1 MAEAAVR
8 KGILKGFIKF
18 SIILGAGGLLLAI
31 LKGLLPA
38 PTEDGYRFF
47 PVIGSRDWIWIIA
60 QLHLNFAA
68 FVLGVPIFA
77 VTMEYIGW
85 RSKEDR
91 LDRIA
96 YDFTKLFTLAY
107 TVTAVLGSI
116 FLVSLPLLYPKFID
130 YMMKILG
137 PTWWLYL
144 IVMYGEVIVCYY
156 YFYSWH
162 KLRDISW
169 QKKASADLEWKQHER
184 RKGIHI
190 AVGVLLNI
198 LGAMLLLI
206 TSAWVGFMTTPGGVN
221 TDGQLLSRWAAI
233 HTHMWIPLS
242 LHRFVANIVF
252 GAGIAAAYAA
262 FRFITAKS
270 DEARAY
276 YDWMG
281 YTSAIISIGVSL
293 LLPGVGYLLG
303 VEIYSF
309 NEQMGIQLMGGFF
322 AWLWVMQAIMIGA
335 ILFFINYY
343 LWISLHKM
351 PGGERYFKYTKFLFI
366 VLLLGYVVWIT
377 PHDVALSLE
386 EARRTGTYHPALGKL
401 GVMAAKNTA
410 VILSYLA
417 TFLSFAIFRMSNKQP
432 TVPWAKQGERAR
444 TLIIVGST
452 VGVLALGFY
461 SYVVSASVRVKVL
474 SPIQFGLFF
483 AALIALYVL
492 DTYMYKGAKIIG
504 EPRWGKMPERSQYA
518 LIAITVTFT
527 WLMGMLGYMRAGAR
541 QYWHVY
547 GVMKNTSPDN
557 YLPTHGYASVVVT
570 IVTLLFFVL
579 VAMVF
584 WSIMKLEHI
593 AEKRREN

>member
-1 MAEAAVR
+1 MEGAGVQ
-8 KGILKGFIKF
+8 KGILKGIIKF
-18 SIILGAGGLLLAI
+18 TAILGAGFVLLAV
-31 LKGLLPA
+31 LNRMLHA

-47 PVIGSRDWIWIIA
+47 PIIGSRDWIWIVA

-77 VTMEYIGW
+77 VTMEFIGW
-85 RSKEDR
+85 KNKDER

-107 TVTAVLGSI
+107 TVTAVMGSI
-116 FLVSLPLLYPKFID
+116 FLVSLPILYPKFID

-144 IVMYGEVIVCYY
+144 VVMYGEVVVCYY
-156 YFYSWH
+156 YFYSW
-162 KLRDISW
+162 
-169 QKKASADLEWKQHER
+169 QKMKD
-184 RKGIHI
+184 RKSIHV
-190 AVGVLLNI
+190 ALGVLLNV

-206 TSAWVGFMTTPGGVN
+206 TSAWVGFMTTPAGVN
-221 TDGQLLSRWAAI
+221 AEGGLVSRWSAI
-233 HTHMWIPLS
+233 HTHMWIPLF

-262 FRFITAKS
+262 FRFITART
-270 DEARAY
+270 DEEKAY

-322 AWLWVMQAIMIGA
+322 AWLWVMQAILIGA

-351 PGGERYFKYTKFLFI
+351 PGAERYFKYVKFLFVI
-366 VLLLGYVVWIT
+366 LLIGYAVWLT

-417 TFLSFAIFRMSNKQP
+417 TFLSFAIFRMSNKEAV
-432 TVPWAKQGERAR
+432 VPWAKQGHKARAI
-444 TLIIVGST
+444 IIVVSAL
-452 VGVLALGFY
+452 GVLALGIY
-461 SYVVSASVRVKVL
+461 SYVVPASVRVKVL

-483 AALIALYVL
+483 VSLIALYVL
-492 DTYMYKGAKIIG
+492 DNYMYKGARIIG

-518 LIAITVTFT
+518 LIAITVTFA

-547 GVMKNTSPDN
+547 GVMMNTSPDN
-557 YLPTHGYASVVVT
+557 YLPTHGYASVIIT
-570 IVTLLFFVL
+570 IVTLLFLFL
-579 VAMVF
+579 VALVF
-584 WSIMKLEHI
+584 WSIMKLEKVV
-593 AEKRREN
+593 EERRRG

>member
-1 MAEAAVR
+1 MAETGVGT
-8 KGILKGFIKF
+8 GISRGVIKF
-18 SIILGAGGLLLAI
+18 TFVLGAGFALLYVLN
-31 LKGLLPA
+31 KMLPA
-38 PTEDGYRFF
+38 PAAEGYRFF
-47 PVIGSRDWIWIIA
+47 PVIGSRDWIWIVA

-77 VTMEYIGW
+77 VTMEYLGW
-85 RSKEDR
+85 KKREVR

-107 TVTAVLGSI
+107 TVTAIMGSI

-144 IVMYGEVIVCYY
+144 AVMYGEVFVCYY
-156 YFYSWH
+156 YFYSWK
-162 KLRDISW
+162 KLTD
-169 QKKASADLEWKQHER
+169 
-184 RKGIHI
+184 RKGFHV
-190 AVGVLLNI
+190 ALGVLLNV
-198 LGAMLLLI
+198 LGALLLLI
-206 TSAWVGFMTTPGGVN
+206 TSAWVGFMTTPAGVN
-221 TDGQLLSRWAAI
+221 AEGELLSRWGAI
-233 HTHMWIPLS
+233 HTHMWIPLF

-262 FRFITAKS
+262 FRFITATTD
-270 DEARAY
+270 DEKAY

-322 AWLWVMQAIMIGA
+322 AWLWVMQAILIGA

-351 PGGERYFKYTKFLFI
+351 PGGERYFKYVKFIFI
-366 VLLLGYVVWIT
+366 VLLLGYAVWLT
-377 PHDVALSLE
+377 PHDIALSLE

-417 TFLSFAIFRMSNKQP
+417 TFLSFAIFRMSNKEP
-432 TVPWAKQGERAR
+432 TVAWAKTGNTVRAL
-444 TLIIVGST
+444 LIT
-452 VGVLALGFY
+452 VSSAGVLILGVL
-461 SYVVSASVRVKVL
+461 SYTVSAAVRVKVL

-483 AALIALYVL
+483 LALIALYVL
-492 DTYMYKGAKIIG
+492 DNYMYKGARIIG
-504 EPRWGKMPERSQYA
+504 EPKWGKMPERSQYA

-547 GVMKNTSPDN
+547 GIMKNTSPDA
-557 YLPTHGYASVVVT
+557 YLPTHGYAATVVT

-579 VAMVF
+579 VSLVF
-584 WSIMKLEHI
+584 WSIMKLE
-593 AEKRREN
+593 KFSRERGEGS

>member
-1 MAEAAVR
+1 MAEAGVS
-8 KGILKGFIKF
+8 KGILKGVIKF
-18 SIILGAGGLLLAI
+18 TAILGAGFILLAVF
-31 LKGLLPA
+31 KKMLPL

-47 PVIGSRDWIWIIA
+47 PLIGSRDWIWIVA

-77 VTMEYIGW
+77 VTMEYLGW
-85 RSKEDR
+85 RKKEER

-144 IVMYGEVIVCYY
+144 IVMYGEVFVCYY
-156 YFYSWH
+156 YFYSW
-162 KLRDISW
+162 
-169 QKKASADLEWKQHER
+169 KKMKD
-184 RKGIHI
+184 RKGLH
-190 AVGVLLNI
+190 VLLGVLLNV
-198 LGAMLLLI
+198 LGATLLLI
-206 TSAWVGFMTTPGGVN
+206 TSAWVGFMTTPAGVSP
-221 TDGQLLSRWAAI
+221 DGELLSRWAAI
-233 HTHMWIPLS
+233 HTHMWIPLF

-262 FRFITAKS
+262 FRFITAKTP
-270 DEARAY
+270 EEKAY

-281 YTSAIISIGVSL
+281 YTSAIISIGASL

-343 LWISLHKM
+343 LWISLQKM
-351 PGGERYFKYTKFLFI
+351 PGGERYYKYVKFLFI
-366 VLLLGYVVWIT
+366 VLLLGYAVWIT

-417 TFLSFAIFRMSNKQP
+417 TFLSFAIFRMSNKEP
-432 TVPWAKQGERAR
+432 TVSWAKNGHRAR
-444 TLIIVGST
+444 AAIIIVSAA
-452 VGVLALGFY
+452 GVLALGIY
-461 SYVVSASVRVKVL
+461 SYLVSAAVRVKVL

-483 AALIALYVL
+483 VGLAALYIL
-492 DTYMYKGAKIIG
+492 DNYMYKGARTIG
-504 EPRWGKMPERSQYA
+504 EPRWGRMPERSQYA

-547 GVMKNTSPDN
+547 GIMKNTSPDAF
-557 YLPTHGYASVVVT
+557 LPTHGYASVVVT

-579 VAMVF
+579 ISLVF
-584 WSIMKLEHI
+584 WSIMKLEQVV
-593 AEKRREN
+593 EKRRGH

>member
-1 MAEAAVR
+1 MAEGSVGT
-8 KGILKGFIKF
+8 GISRGVIKF
-18 SIILGAGGLLLAI
+18 TFVLGAGFALLYVLN
-31 LKGLLPA
+31 KMLPA
-38 PTEDGYRFF
+38 PAAEGYRFF
-47 PVIGSRDWIWIIA
+47 PVIGSRDWIWIVA

-77 VTMEYIGW
+77 VTMEYLGW
-85 RSKEDR
+85 KKREVR

-107 TVTAVLGSI
+107 TVTAIMGSI

-130 YMMKILG
+130 YMMQILG

-144 IVMYGEVIVCYY
+144 VVMYGEVFVCYY
-156 YFYSWH
+156 YFYSWR
-162 KLRDISW
+162 KL
-169 QKKASADLEWKQHER
+169 AD
-184 RKGIHI
+184 RKGFHV
-190 AVGVLLNI
+190 ALGVLLNI
-198 LGAMLLLI
+198 LGALLLLI
-206 TSAWVGFMTTPGGVN
+206 TSAWVGFMTTPAGVN
-221 TDGQLLSRWAAI
+221 AEGELLSRWGAI
-233 HTHMWIPLS
+233 HTHMWIPLF
-242 LHRFVANIVF
+242 LHRFVANIIF
-252 GAGIAAAYAA
+252 GAGIAAASAA
-262 FRFITAKS
+262 FRFITSKTE
-270 DEARAY
+270 DERAY

-322 AWLWVMQAIMIGA
+322 AWLWVMQAILIGA

-351 PGGERYFKYTKFLFI
+351 PVGDRYFKYVKFIFI
-366 VLLLGYVVWIT
+366 VLLLGYAVWLT
-377 PHDVALSLE
+377 PHDIALSLE

-417 TFLSFAIFRMSNKQP
+417 TFLSFAIFRMSNKEP
-432 TVPWAKQGERAR
+432 TVPWAKTGNTIRAL
-444 TLIIVGST
+444 LIVVSSA
-452 VGVLALGFY
+452 GVLVLGVL
-461 SYVVSASVRVKVL
+461 SYTVSAAVRVKVL

-483 AALIALYVL
+483 LALIALYVL
-492 DTYMYKGAKIIG
+492 DNYMYKGARIIG
-504 EPRWGKMPERSQYA
+504 EPKWGKMPERSQYA

-547 GVMKNTSPDN
+547 GIMKNTSPDA
-557 YLPTHGYASVVVT
+557 YLPTHGYAATVVT
-570 IVTLLFFVL
+570 IVTLIFLTL
-579 VAMVF
+579 VALVF
-584 WSIMKLEHI
+584 WSIMKLEQS
-593 AEKRREN
+593 AGKGKERS

>member
-1 MAEAAVR
+1 MAEASVR
-8 KGILKGFIKF
+8 TGMIKGVIKF
-18 SIILGAGGLLLAI
+18 TAILGAGFIFLTVLNKI
-31 LKGLLPA
+31 LVA

-47 PVIGSRDWIWIIA
+47 PLIGSRDWIWIVA

-85 RSKEDR
+85 KKKDER

-107 TVTAVLGSI
+107 SVTAVMGSV
-116 FLVSLPLLYPKFID
+116 FLVSLPLLYPKFVE

-144 IVMYGEVIVCYY
+144 VVMYGEVFVCYY
-156 YFYSWH
+156 YFYSWR
-162 KLRDISW
+162 KMKD
-169 QKKASADLEWKQHER
+169 
-184 RKGIHI
+184 RKGFHV
-190 AVGVLLNI
+190 AQGVLLNL
-198 LGAMLLLI
+198 LGATLLLI
-206 TSAWVGFMTTPGGVN
+206 TSAWVGFMTTPAGVN
-221 TDGQLLSRWAAI
+221 PEGELLSRWGAI
-233 HTHMWIPLS
+233 HTHMWIPLF
-242 LHRFVANIVF
+242 LHRFIANIVF

-262 FRFITAKS
+262 FRFITSKT
-270 DEARAY
+270 DEEKAY

-322 AWLWVMQAIMIGA
+322 AWLWVMQAILIGA

-343 LWISLHKM
+343 LWLSLHKM
-351 PGGERYFKYTKFLFI
+351 PGGERYFKYVKFLFI
-366 VLLLGYVVWIT
+366 VLLLGYAVWLT

-417 TFLSFAIFRMSNKQP
+417 TFLSFAIFRMSNKEP
-432 TVPWAKQGERAR
+432 TVSWAKTGHRVRAII
-444 TLIIVGST
+444 IIVSAA
-452 VGVLALGFY
+452 GVLAIGIY
-461 SYVVSASVRVKVL
+461 SYVVSAAVRVKVL

-483 AALIALYVL
+483 IALIALYVL
-492 DTYMYKGAKIIG
+492 DNYMYKGARIIG

-547 GVMKNTSPDN
+547 GIMKNTSPDA
-557 YLPTHGYASVVVT
+557 YLPTHGYASIVVT
-570 IVTLLFFVL
+570 IVTLVFLAL
-579 VAMVF
+579 VSLVF
-584 WSIMKLEHI
+584 WSIMKLEKFA
-593 AEKRREN
+593 AEKRENS

>member
-1 MAEAAVR
+1 MEGAGVQ
-8 KGILKGFIKF
+8 KGILKGIIKF
-18 SIILGAGGLLLAI
+18 TAILGAGFVLLAV
-31 LKGLLPA
+31 LKRVLPMA
-38 PTEDGYRFF
+38 TEEGYRFF

-77 VTMEYIGW
+77 VTMEFIGW
-85 RSKEDR
+85 RNKVER

-107 TVTAVLGSI
+107 TVTAVMGSI
-116 FLVSLPLLYPKFID
+116 FLVSLPILYPKFTD

-144 IVMYGEVIVCYY
+144 IVMYGEVVVCYY
-156 YFYSWH
+156 YFYSW
-162 KLRDISW
+162 
-169 QKKASADLEWKQHER
+169 QKMKD
-184 RKGIHI
+184 RKGFHVTLGI
-190 AVGVLLNI
+190 LLNV

-206 TSAWVGFMTTPGGVN
+206 TSAWVGFMTTPAGVN
-221 TDGQLLSRWAAI
+221 AEGGLVSRWGAI
-233 HTHMWIPLS
+233 HTHMWIPLF

-262 FRFITAKS
+262 FRFITAKT
-270 DEARAY
+270 DEEKAY

-322 AWLWVMQAIMIGA
+322 AWLWVMQAILIGA

-351 PGGERYFKYTKFLFI
+351 PGAERYFKYVKFLFI
-366 VLLLGYVVWIT
+366 ILLISYAVWLT

-417 TFLSFAIFRMSNKQP
+417 TFLSFAIFRMSNKEP
-432 TVPWAKQGERAR
+432 VVSWAKQGHTARAV
-444 TLIIVGST
+444 IIVVSAA
-452 VGVLALGFY
+452 GVLLLGIY
-461 SYVVSASVRVKVL
+461 SYVVPAAVRVKVL

-483 AALIALYVL
+483 VGLIALYVL
-492 DTYMYKGAKIIG
+492 DNYMYKGARIIG

-547 GVMKNTSPDN
+547 GVMMNTSPDN
-557 YLPTHGYASVVVT
+557 YLPTHGKASIIIT
-570 IVTLLFFVL
+570 IVTLLFLFL
-579 VAMVF
+579 VALVF
-584 WSIMKLEHI
+584 WSIMKLEKVV
-593 AEKRREN
+593 EERRKG

>member
-1 MAEAAVR
+1 MEGAGVQ
-8 KGILKGFIKF
+8 KGILKGIIKF
-18 SIILGAGGLLLAI
+18 TAILGVGFVLLAV
-31 LKGLLPA
+31 LNRVLHA

-47 PVIGSRDWIWIIA
+47 PIIGSRDWIWIVA

-77 VTMEYIGW
+77 VTMEFIGW
-85 RSKEDR
+85 RNQDER

-107 TVTAVLGSI
+107 TVTAVMGSI
-116 FLVSLPLLYPKFID
+116 FLVSLPILYPKFID

-144 IVMYGEVIVCYY
+144 IVMYGEVVVCYY
-156 YFYSWH
+156 YFYSWQ
-162 KLRDISW
+162 KLKD
-169 QKKASADLEWKQHER
+169 
-184 RKGIHI
+184 RKSIHVTLGI
-190 AVGVLLNI
+190 LLNV

-206 TSAWVGFMTTPGGVN
+206 TSAWVGFMTTPAGVSAEGG
-221 TDGQLLSRWAAI
+221 LISRWGAI
-233 HTHMWIPLS
+233 HTHMWIPLF

-262 FRFITAKS
+262 FRFITAKT
-270 DEARAY
+270 DEEKAY

-322 AWLWVMQAIMIGA
+322 AWLWVMQAILIGA

-351 PGGERYFKYTKFLFI
+351 PGAERYFKYVKFLFI
-366 VLLLGYVVWIT
+366 ILLIGYAVWLT

-417 TFLSFAIFRMSNKQP
+417 TFLSFAIFRMSNKEP
-432 TVPWAKQGERAR
+432 VVSWAKQGHTARAV
-444 TLIIVGST
+444 IIVVSA
-452 VGVLALGFY
+452 VGVLALGIY
-461 SYVVSASVRVKVL
+461 SYVVPAAVRVKVL

-483 AALIALYVL
+483 VGLIALYVL
-492 DTYMYKGAKIIG
+492 DNYMYRGARIIG

-547 GVMKNTSPDN
+547 GVMMNTSPDN
-557 YLPTHGYASVVVT
+557 YLPTHGKASVIIT
-570 IVTLLFFVL
+570 IVTLLFLFL
-579 VAMVF
+579 VALVF
-584 WSIMKLEHI
+584 WSIMKLEKVV
-593 AEKRREN
+593 EERRRG

>member
-1 MAEAAVR
+1 MAEAGVK
-8 KGILKGFIKF
+8 KGILKGVIKF
-18 SIILGAGGLLLAI
+18 TAILGAGFLLLAV
-31 LKGLLPA
+31 LKGMLPK

-47 PVIGSRDWIWIIA
+47 PVIGSRDWIWIVS

-85 RSKEDR
+85 KRSDER

-144 IVMYGEVIVCYY
+144 IVMYGEVLVCYY
-156 YFYSWH
+156 YFYSWK
-162 KLRDISW
+162 KLSD
-169 QKKASADLEWKQHER
+169 
-184 RKGIHI
+184 RKGLH
-190 AVGVLLNI
+190 VSLGVLLNI
-198 LGAMLLLI
+198 LGATLLLI
-206 TSAWVGFMTTPGGVN
+206 TSIWVGFMTTPGGVN
-221 TDGQLLSRWAAI
+221 AEGELVSRWGAI

-262 FRFITAKS
+262 FRFITAET
-270 DEARAY
+270 DEEKAY

-281 YTSAIISIGVSL
+281 YTSAIISIGASL

-322 AWLWVMQAIMIGA
+322 AWMWVLQAILIGA

-351 PGGERYFKYTKFLFI
+351 PGGERYFKYVKFLFVI
-366 VLLLGYVVWIT
+366 LLLGYVVWIT

-401 GVMAAKNTA
+401 GVMASKNTA

-417 TFLSFAIFRMSNKQP
+417 TFLSFAIFRMSNKEA
-432 TVPWAKQGERAR
+432 TVSWAKTGNKIRAA
-444 TLIIVGST
+444 LIVVSSA
-452 VGVLALGFY
+452 GVLFLGVL
-461 SYVVSASVRVKVL
+461 SYYVSAAVRVKVI

-483 AALIALYVL
+483 LSLVALYVL
-492 DTYMYKGAKIIG
+492 DNAMYKGARIIG

-518 LIAITVTFT
+518 LIGITVTFA

-547 GVMKNTSPDN
+547 GVMMNTSPDN
-557 YLPTHGYASVVVT
+557 YLPTHGTASVIVT
-570 IVTLLFFVL
+570 IVTLLFFL
-579 VAMVF
+579 LITLVF
-584 WSIMKLEHI
+584 WSIMKLEKI
-593 AEKRREN
+593 VGERRGS

>member
-1 MAEAAVR
+1 MAEAGVS
-8 KGILKGFIKF
+8 KGILKGVLKF
-18 SIILGAGGLLLAI
+18 TAILGAGFILLAVF
-31 LKGLLPA
+31 KKMLPL

-47 PVIGSRDWIWIIA
+47 PLIGSRDWIWIVA

-77 VTMEYIGW
+77 VTMEYLGW
-85 RSKEDR
+85 KKTEAR
-91 LDRIA
+91 LDRVA

-144 IVMYGEVIVCYY
+144 VVMYGEVFVCYY
-156 YFYSWH
+156 YFYSW
-162 KLRDISW
+162 
-169 QKKASADLEWKQHER
+169 QKMKD
-184 RKGIHI
+184 RKGLHVIL
-190 AVGVLLNI
+190 GVLLNV
-198 LGAMLLLI
+198 LGATLLLI
-206 TSAWVGFMTTPGGVN
+206 TSAWVGFMTTPAGVN
-221 TDGQLLSRWAAI
+221 TEGELLSRWAAV
-233 HTHMWIPLS
+233 HTHMWIPLF

-262 FRFITAKS
+262 FRFITAKTP
-270 DEARAY
+270 EEKAY

-322 AWLWVMQAIMIGA
+322 AWLWVMQAILIGA

-351 PGGERYFKYTKFLFI
+351 PGGERYFKYVKFLFI
-366 VLLLGYVVWIT
+366 ILLLGYAVWIT

-417 TFLSFAIFRMSNKQP
+417 TFLSFAIFRMSNKEP
-432 TVPWAKQGERAR
+432 IVAWAKNGHIARAV
-444 TLIIVGST
+444 IIVVSAA
-452 VGVLALGFY
+452 GVLVLGIY
-461 SYVVSASVRVKVL
+461 SYVVPAAIRVKVL

-483 AALIALYVL
+483 VGLIALYVL
-492 DTYMYKGAKIIG
+492 DNYMYKDARTIG
-504 EPRWGKMPERSQYA
+504 EPRWGRMPERSQYA

-547 GVMKNTSPDN
+547 GIMKNTSPDAF
-557 YLPTHGYASVVVT
+557 LPTHGYASVVVT

-579 VAMVF
+579 ISLVF
-584 WSIMKLEHI
+584 WSIMKLEQ
-593 AEKRREN
+593 AVEKRRGH